1 MNNTSINNKVK
12 QIIISVLDINE
23 DDYSDELAI
32 GDIPEW
38 DSINHVLLIQQIE
51 EDFDISIDVTDAI
64 DIEDVFDI
72 IATLKKYNIN

>member
-51 EDFDISIDVTDAI
+51 EDFEISIDVTDAI